1 MTAVKS
7 LQLPPHPPQAAP
19 ELTHPTPEHVSP
31 VRKLLSV
38 LMPISG
44 SLLTALDLQMTNA
57 GFTQQIQGELAF
69 TSDEA
74 TWIAVAYIS
83 TELIVMPLAGWLS
96 RAFSLRW
103 YLCVNAALFVCFS
116 IACANAW
123 DLSSML
129 VFRALQGLVA
139 GGFAV
144 LAFTN
149 VLLQMPRS
157 KQHIGLVFTS
167 ITVGLPVS
175 LGPILGGWLVYDYR
189 WQYLYYLNVFL
200 GLLLMA
206 GLWRWVDPQ
215 PMQLPLLKQIDLLG
229 TLVMAISI
237 TCLVMALERGNT
249 ENWFDS
255 ELIVRLIVISVL
267 FLALFCWIELQSS
280 QPLINLRLL
289 QKQNFALCNI
299 LDLAVGF
306 MLGYPYVVMQ
316 YLYEI
321 QGYNLL
327 QIGRVLVW
335 GSIINPALGKLIEYV
350 ESRLL
355 LAIALGAFVTSC
367 FMNSRL
373 SYDVAAHELFWSQLV
388 RATGLPMSIAVIA
401 FIATDNVKKEQADS
415 VSAIFNMVRTM
426 AATVGTAT
434 LGTLIEKREQFHSS
448 RLVEHISTLNFQTR
462 DRLQEFSQ
470 LFTNKVGYP
479 NIAQFQATA
488 TVRDT
493 VRREAYIMAY
503 SDSFYVIGAL
513 VFLTGIA
520 VLLFLKKTRKPGESP
535 N

>member
-1 MTAVKS
+1 
-7 LQLPPHPPQAAP
+7 
-19 ELTHPTPEHVSP
+19 
-31 VRKLLSV
+31 
-38 LMPISG
+38 
-44 SLLTALDLQMTNA
+44 
-57 GFTQQIQGELAF
+57 
-69 TSDEA
+69 
-74 TWIAVAYIS
+74 
-83 TELIVMPLAGWLS
+83 
-96 RAFSLRW
+96 
-103 YLCVNAALFVCFS
+103 
-116 IACANAW
+116 
-123 DLSSML
+123 
-129 VFRALQGLVA
+129 
-139 GGFAV
+139 
-144 LAFTN
+144 
-149 VLLQMPRS
+149 
-157 KQHIGLVFTS
+157 
-167 ITVGLPVS
+167 
-175 LGPILGGWLVYDYR
+175 
-189 WQYLYYLNVFL
+189 
-200 GLLLMA
+200 
-206 GLWRWVDPQ
+206 
-215 PMQLPLLKQIDLLG
+215 MQLPLLKQIDLLG